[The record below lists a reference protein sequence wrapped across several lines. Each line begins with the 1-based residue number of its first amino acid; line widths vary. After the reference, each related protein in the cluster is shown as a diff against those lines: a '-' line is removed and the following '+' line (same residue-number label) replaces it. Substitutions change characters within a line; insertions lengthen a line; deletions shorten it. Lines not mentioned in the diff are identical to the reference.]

1 MDMNLLH
8 STLLESRMGKNMTA
22 MVPILLHPTP
32 STLSMAVPPELA
44 GAIPL
49 IDKFQDPVPTSI
61 LKINSDLVNR
71 AVKLFPIVLKYM
83 GVDSFDRVTPTRLEE
98 RIELIGKLY
107 KDTLK
112 RFELET
118 NFLHKFQS
126 RQGIILISNI

>member
-1 MDMNLLH
+1 
-8 STLLESRMGKNMTA
+8 
-22 MVPILLHPTP
+22 
-32 STLSMAVPPELA
+32 MAVPPELA

-49 IDKFQDPVPTSI
+49 IDQFQAEGHRSAKEIHIYGYDVFRKDPIPTSI
-61 LKINSDLVNR
+61 LKVNSDLVNR
-71 AVKLFPIVLKYM
+71 AVKLFQIVLKYM
-83 GVDSFDRVTPTRLEE
+83 GVDLFDRVTPTRLEE

-107 KDTLK
+107 KDSLK